1 MKYRLLDLPSEFFVL
16 SDCMGRHSMKSI
28 ITKDESIYPYIIGK
42 SIEGREIEMYKIG
55 EGGRR
60 VAIFATHH
68 ALENV
73 TTNIMYTFI
82 YILNKGLGTH
92 ILGMDIASILAH
104 STYYIVPC
112 VNPDGVELFSRGPRC
127 EYMKERQIQMSGGD
141 FKGWQAN
148 ARGVDLNHN
157 YDFRFCEYKA
167 IEKENGIIPGPS
179 LYSGE
184 YPESEPESRAV
195 ASFIRALL
203 PDLVI
208 SLHSQGE
215 EIYSFG
221 PCAEKLGAYF
231 SRHSGYCLST
241 PSGTASYGGLCD
253 YTGAYG
259 IPSLTIEV
267 GKGHNPISPK
277 ATFGILNTIL
287 YPLLGVSTIL

>member
-1 MKYRLLDLPSEFFVL
+1 MKARLLDLPQEFFVL
-16 SDCMGRHSMKSI
+16 SDYNGRQGMKSI

-42 SIEGREIEMYKIG
+42 SIEGRDIEMFKIG

-73 TTNIMYTFI
+73 TTNLMYAFI
-82 YILNKGLGTH
+82 YILNKGLGAH
-92 ILGMDIASILAH
+92 ISDMDIASILAH

-112 VNPDGVELFSRGPRC
+112 VNPDGVELFSRGPSC
-127 EYMKERQIQMSGGD
+127 EYMKERQTAMSGGNFD
-141 FKGWQAN
+141 LWQAN

-157 YDFRFCEYKA
+157 YDYRFCEYKVL
-167 IEKENGIIPGPS
+167 ENEMGIMPGPS

-195 ASFIRALL
+195 ASFVRALL

-215 EIYSFG
+215 QIYSFG
-221 PCAEKLGAYF
+221 PCTERFGLYF
-231 SRHSGYCLST
+231 AKHSGYRLST

-267 GKGHNPISPK
+267 GKGHNPLSPM
-277 ATFGILNTIL
+277 AALGILNALI